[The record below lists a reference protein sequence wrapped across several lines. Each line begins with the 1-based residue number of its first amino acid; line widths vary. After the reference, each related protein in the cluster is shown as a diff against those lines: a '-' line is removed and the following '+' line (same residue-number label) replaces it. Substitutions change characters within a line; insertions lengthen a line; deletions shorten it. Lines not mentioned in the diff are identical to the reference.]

1 MNKDKI
7 LDEMFEYF
15 EGTRDNFD
23 IDMVEELFESYE
35 PQETLIQDIH
45 ERLTRIENKKEILLS
60 ALKSNNENRNELA
73 YMLVDICTLDFFSV
87 DEINRLLNS
96 NELKNSP
103 LEEVRVPLIG
113 ASGNIEKY
121 LAPEYVKAVGLD
133 EYSVSHLIEKSGN
146 IEKYLAPEYVKSVG
160 LNEYSVSHLIEKS
173 GNIEKYLAPEYIKA
187 VGLNKDHVQKLIEK
201 SGNIEKYLTPEY
213 IKAVGLDEEFVRES
227 IEKSGNIEE
236 YLAPE
241 YIKAVGL
248 GKYSVNYLIEKSG
261 NIEKYLAPEYIKA
274 VGLGKYSVS
283 YLIEKSGNI
292 EKYLAPEYIKAVG
305 LNEYSVSRLI
315 EKSGNIEKYLA
326 PEYINAVGFGKKFV
340 QELIRASGN
349 IEKYLAP
356 EYVNAVGLDEEFVR
370 ESIKKSGNI
379 EKYLAPEYINAVGFG
394 EKFVYELIRASGN
407 IEKYL
412 APEYIKAVGLSSF
425 YVDDLIRA
433 SGNIEKYL
441 APENVKVYR
450 LSGANILYI
459 LGVNITDISLELA
472 TKLDNMIYYNDQ
484 YTSETASHLIK
495 IYKLISQSN
504 SGRLNRIAPNVI
516 GNILT
521 KPVDEQLDA
530 VNEIIKIYETTNI
543 PGFAKDFMVFAKLNS
558 AFLEGT
564 ASKGDVPSL
573 NRATPTQRKNI
584 IFSDLLRISIES
596 NNRELRE
603 YLNNIEQGDK
613 LFEMFKAGNLQIDNT
628 LPEESRVILK
638 KYCNMLNALYNQTS
652 RGRHLDKARKN
663 SGNLAQDLTELNDL
677 FTNEENIHIPLRDR
691 IVRTFGYWAGIRS
704 FEQAKKMMEENTK
717 EADRRNRETA
727 KKGDFSIR
735 KGDFAKGIVRSEYFP
750 SMLQNGIVAKDYLG
764 QSADHDAT
772 PLDTDVESV
781 ETDEKM
787 SIAPGFTN
795 EDEDGRKLGKI
806 ILIIKKDE
814 RYVETRTKDKVDE
827 EAINTVINNKQNIEY
842 FDNSNACGYPNA
854 YGIRTGLAST
864 NINFI
869 VADKYVDKLGLEI
882 AMNGFYIPVVDSYK
896 NLLYTPEMYDNIRSK
911 MQGLS
916 HYGLTEFQLDPSAW
930 NIGISQIAH
939 VIEQSKE
946 DANNKRKLILQT
958 LKSAVETYGLNMSEK
973 MTEDILQGTV
983 EIIDTGSTGRGTN
996 LPGDGDFDFMVRL
1009 DKNILTKPEGFK
1021 QLITDAVCSLDKPNE
1036 SVTTGKGDFRFKGVS
1051 IAGIKEKVDL
1061 DLSFTPRTDEI
1072 EYTTEECINDRLE
1085 TIKRSN
1091 PEEYKCVVANIIL
1104 AKTVLKSAGAY
1115 KRKNAPAPINGEKDT
1130 RGGLGAVG
1138 IENWVLQNGGS
1149 FEKAARGFL
1158 EVSKQCEGLS
1168 EFRQR
1173 YAIWDF
1179 GENYMAGDNYPH
1191 DNFVYNMDDNGYSAM
1206 VNALEDYIKTI
1217 ESERKI
1223 ETQKKGIGDLVQ
1235 EDMSAL
1241 NDTPYMMAV
1250 AKILESAIR
1259 MAREELVSK

>member
-1 MNKDKI
+1 MNKD
-7 LDEMFEYF
+7 D
-15 EGTRDNFD
+15 
-23 IDMVEELFESYE
+23 VVS
-35 PQETLIQDIH
+35 LI
-45 ERLTRIENKKEILLS
+45 K
-60 ALKSNNENRNELA
+60 
-73 YMLVDICTLDFFSV
+73 
-87 DEINRLLNS
+87 
-96 NELKNSP
+96 
-103 LEEVRVPLIG
+103 
-113 ASGNIEKY
+113 
-121 LAPEYVKAVGLD
+121 
-133 EYSVSHLIEKSGN
+133 
-146 IEKYLAPEYVKSVG
+146 
-160 LNEYSVSHLIEKS
+160 KS

-187 VGLNKDHVQKLIEK
+187 
-201 SGNIEKYLTPEY
+201 Y
-213 IKAVGLDEEFVRES
+213 
-227 IEKSGNIEE
+227 
-236 YLAPE
+236 
-241 YIKAVGL
+241 
-248 GKYSVNYLIEKSG
+248 
-261 NIEKYLAPEYIKA
+261 
-274 VGLGKYSVS
+274 
-283 YLIEKSGNI
+283 
-292 EKYLAPEYIKAVG
+292 
-305 LNEYSVSRLI
+305 
-315 EKSGNIEKYLA
+315 
-326 PEYINAVGFGKKFV
+326 
-340 QELIRASGN
+340 
-349 IEKYLAP
+349 
-356 EYVNAVGLDEEFVR
+356 
-370 ESIKKSGNI
+370 
-379 EKYLAPEYINAVGFG
+379 
-394 EKFVYELIRASGN
+394 
-407 IEKYL
+407 
-412 APEYIKAVGLSSF
+412 GLSGKDILF
-425 YVDDLIRA
+425 ILTNTVTD
-433 SGNIEKYL
+433 NV
-441 APENVKVYR
+441 PE
-450 LSGANILYI
+450 
-459 LGVNITDISLELA
+459 
-472 TKLDNMIYYNDQ
+472 LDN
-484 YTSETASHLIK
+484 SIK
-495 IYKLISQSN
+495 IYNLIGQSN
-504 SGRLNRIAPNVI
+504 SGRLRRIANNVI
-516 GNILT
+516 MNILT
-521 KPVDEQLDA
+521 KPMDEQLDMA
-530 VNEIIKIYETTNI
+530 KEIIKTYETTDI
-543 PGFAKDFMVFAKLNS
+543 PGFAKDFMVFANLNS

-564 ASKGDVPSL
+564 ASKGYVPSL

-584 IFSDLLRISIES
+584 IFSDLLRISMES
-596 NNRELRE
+596 NNRNLRE
-603 YLNNIEQGDK
+603 YLDNIEQGDK
-613 LFEMFKAGNLQIDNT
+613 LFEMFKAGNLKIDST

-638 KYCNMLNALYNQTS
+638 KYCNMLNTLYNQTS
-652 RGRHLDKARKN
+652 RGRRLDKARKN

-691 IVRTFGYWAGIRS
+691 IVRSFGYWAGIRS

-727 KKGDFSIR
+727 KKRDFSIR
-735 KGDFAKGIVRSEYFP
+735 KGDFAKGIERSEYFP

-764 QSADHDAT
+764 QSSGSDQT

-781 ETDEKM
+781 EKDEEIF
-787 SIAPGFTN
+787 SADYYTEN
-795 EDEDGRKLGKI
+795 DEDGRKLGKI
-806 ILIIKKDE
+806 IIIIKKDE
-814 RYVETRTKDKVDE
+814 RYVKTRTNGKVDE
-827 EAINTVINNKQNIEY
+827 EAINTVINDKQSIEY
-842 FDNSNACGYPNA
+842 FENNITD
-854 YGIRTGLAST
+854 YGIRTGIAST
-864 NINFI
+864 NISFI

-882 AMNGFYIPVVDSYK
+882 AMNGFYIPVVDSDK

-1009 DKNILTKPEGFK
+1009 DKNILTKSEGFK

-1036 SVTTGKGDFRFKGVS
+1036 SVTTGKGDFKFKGVS

-1072 EYTTEECINDRLE
+1072 EYTTEECIKDRLE

-1191 DNFVYNMDDNGYSAM
+1191 DNFVDNMDDNGYSVM

-1217 ESERKI
+1217 ENERKI

-1250 AKILESAIR
+1250 AKILESARR
-1259 MAREELVSK
+1259 MEREELVSK

>member
-23 IDMVEELFESYE
+23 IDMVEEFLESYE

-45 ERLTRIENKKEILLS
+45 ERLTRIENRKEILLS
-60 ALKSNNENRNELA
+60 ALKSNNEDREELA
-73 YMLVDICTLDFFSV
+73 CFFVDTNALDFFSV

-103 LEEVRVPLIG
+103 LEKVRGSLIG

-121 LAPEYVKAVGLD
+121 LAPEYIKAVGLSD
-133 EYSVSHLIEKSGN
+133 YSVVNLIEKSGN
-146 IEKYLAPEYVKSVG
+146 IEKYLAPEYVKAVDMP
-160 LNEYSVSHLIEKS
+160 KWA
-173 GNIEKYLAPEYIKA
+173 LA
-187 VGLNKDHVQKLIEK
+187 D
-201 SGNIEKYLTPEY
+201 
-213 IKAVGLDEEFVRES
+213 
-227 IEKSGNIEE
+227 
-236 YLAPE
+236 
-241 YIKAVGL
+241 
-248 GKYSVNYLIEKSG
+248 
-261 NIEKYLAPEYIKA
+261 
-274 VGLGKYSVS
+274 
-283 YLIEKSGNI
+283 
-292 EKYLAPEYIKAVG
+292 
-305 LNEYSVSRLI
+305 LI

-326 PEYINAVGFGKKFV
+326 PEYINAVGLSDYSV
-340 QELIRASGN
+340 
-349 IEKYLAP
+349 
-356 EYVNAVGLDEEFVR
+356 VNLME
-370 ESIKKSGNI
+370 KSGNI
-379 EKYLAPEYINAVGFG
+379 EKFLAPE
-394 EKFVYELIRASGN
+394 S
-407 IEKYL
+407 
-412 APEYIKAVGLSSF
+412 
-425 YVDDLIRA
+425 
-433 SGNIEKYL
+433 
-441 APENVKVYR
+441 VKTHK
-450 LSGANILYI
+450 LTGKSILFI
-459 LGVNITDISLELA
+459 LGVKVLDNNVPE
-472 TKLDNMIYYNDQ
+472 LDNMIDNDQ
-484 YTSETASHLIK
+484 YTSETAFNLIK
-495 IYKLISQSN
+495 ICNLIRQSN
-504 SGRLNRIAPNVI
+504 SGKLNRIASNVLM
-516 GNILT
+516 NILT
-521 KPVDEQLDA
+521 KPVDEQLDMA
-530 VNEIIKIYETTNI
+530 RKILKIYETNDI
-543 PGFAKDFMVFAKLNS
+543 PEFAKDFMVFATLNS

-564 ASKGDVPSL
+564 ESKGNIPSL

-596 NNRELRE
+596 NNRNLRE

-613 LFEMFKAGNLQIDNT
+613 LFEMFKAGNLQIDST

-638 KYCNMLNALYNQTS
+638 KYCNMLNTMYNQTS
-652 RGRHLDKARKN
+652 RGRRLDNARIN

-727 KKGDFSIR
+727 KKRDFSIR
-735 KGDFAKGIVRSEYFP
+735 KGDFAKGILRSEYFP
-750 SMLQNGIVAKDYLG
+750 TMLQNGIVAKDYLG
-764 QSADHDAT
+764 QSADSDAT

-781 ETDEKM
+781 EIDEEM
-787 SIAPGFTN
+787 FTASSFTN
-795 EDEDGRKLGKI
+795 QDEDGRKLGKI

-814 RYVETRTKDKVDE
+814 RYVKTRTNNKVDE

-842 FDNSNACGYPNA
+842 FDNLNESNFPNA
-854 YGIRTGLAST
+854 YGIRTGIAST

-882 AMNGFYIPVVDSYK
+882 AMNGFYIPVVDSDK

-1009 DKNILTKPEGFK
+1009 DNNILTEPERFK

-1191 DNFVYNMDDNGYSAM
+1191 DNFVDNMDDNGYSVM

-1217 ESERKI
+1217 ENERKI

-1241 NDTPYMMAV
+1241 NDTPYMIAV
-1250 AKILESAIR
+1250 AKILESARR
-1259 MAREELVSK
+1259 MEREELVSK

>member
-23 IDMVEELFESYE
+23 IDMVEEFLESYE

-45 ERLTRIENKKEILLS
+45 ERLTRIENRKEILLS
-60 ALKSNNENRNELA
+60 ALKSNNEDREKLA
-73 YMLVDICTLDFFSV
+73 CFFVDTNALDFFSV

-103 LEEVRVPLIG
+103 LEKVRGSLIG
-113 ASGNIEKY
+113 ASGNIEKYLAPEYIKAVGLSDYSVVNLIEKSGNIEKYLAPEYINAVDMPKWNLADLIEKSGNIEKYLAPEYINAVGMNKWDKCIAHLIEASGNIEKY
-121 LAPEYVKAVGLD
+121 LAPEYVKAVDLD
-133 EYSVSHLIEKSGN
+133 GYFVGYLIEKSGN
-146 IEKYLAPEYVKSVG
+146 IEKYLAPEYINAVGMDEGHLVQLIEKSGNIERYLAPEYINAVG
-160 LNEYSVSHLIEKS
+160 MDEGHLVQLIEKSGNIEKYLAPEYINAVGMKGYLANLIEKSGNIEKYLALEYIKAVGMKEGYVADLIEKSGNIEKYLAPEYINAVGITQGFLNHLIKASGNIEKYLAPEYINAVGMDEGHLVQLIEKS

-187 VGLNKDHVQKLIEK
+187 VGLSD
-201 SGNIEKYLTPEY
+201 
-213 IKAVGLDEEFVRES
+213 
-227 IEKSGNIEE
+227 
-236 YLAPE
+236 
-241 YIKAVGL
+241 
-248 GKYSVNYLIEKSG
+248 YSVVNLMEKSG
-261 NIEKYLAPEYIKA
+261 NIEKYLAPESVKTHK
-274 VGLGKYSVS
+274 LTGK
-283 YLIEKSGNI
+283 
-292 EKYLAPEYIKAVG
+292 
-305 LNEYSVSRLI
+305 
-315 EKSGNIEKYLA
+315 
-326 PEYINAVGFGKKFV
+326 
-340 QELIRASGN
+340 
-349 IEKYLAP
+349 
-356 EYVNAVGLDEEFVR
+356 
-370 ESIKKSGNI
+370 SI
-379 EKYLAPEYINAVGFG
+379 LF
-394 EKFVYELIRASGN
+394 
-407 IEKYL
+407 
-412 APEYIKAVGLSSF
+412 
-425 YVDDLIRA
+425 
-433 SGNIEKYL
+433 
-441 APENVKVYR
+441 
-450 LSGANILYI
+450 I
-459 LGVNITDISLELA
+459 LGVKVLDNNVPE
-472 TKLDNMIYYNDQ
+472 LDNMIDNDQ
-484 YTSETASHLIK
+484 YTSETAFNLIK
-495 IYKLISQSN
+495 ICNLIRQSN
-504 SGRLNRIAPNVI
+504 SGKLDRIASNVLM
-516 GNILT
+516 NILT
-521 KPVDEQLDA
+521 KPVDEQLDMA
-530 VNEIIKIYETTNI
+530 KKILKIYETNDI
-543 PGFAKDFMVFAKLNS
+543 PEFAKDFMVFATLNS

-564 ASKGDVPSL
+564 ESKGNIPSL

-596 NNRELRE
+596 NNRNLRE

-613 LFEMFKAGNLQIDNT
+613 LFEMFKAGNLQIDST

-638 KYCNMLNALYNQTS
+638 KYCNMLNTMYNQTS
-652 RGRHLDKARKN
+652 RGRRLDNARIN

-727 KKGDFSIR
+727 KKRDFSIR
-735 KGDFAKGIVRSEYFP
+735 KGDFAKGILRSEYFP
-750 SMLQNGIVAKDYLG
+750 TMLQNGIVAKDYLG
-764 QSADHDAT
+764 QSADSDAT

-781 ETDEKM
+781 EIDEEM
-787 SIAPGFTN
+787 FTASSFTN
-795 EDEDGRKLGKI
+795 QDEDGRKLGKI

-814 RYVETRTKDKVDE
+814 RYVKTRTNNKVDE

-842 FDNSNACGYPNA
+842 FDNLNESNFPNA
-854 YGIRTGLAST
+854 YGIRTGIAST

-882 AMNGFYIPVVDSYK
+882 AMNGFYIPVVDSDK

-1009 DKNILTKPEGFK
+1009 DKNILTKPEEFK

-1191 DNFVYNMDDNGYSAM
+1191 DNFVDNMDDNGYSVM

-1217 ESERKI
+1217 ENERKI
-1223 ETQKKGIGDLVQ
+1223 ETQKK
-1235 EDMSAL
+1235 E
-1241 NDTPYMMAV
+1241 
-1250 AKILESAIR
+1250 
-1259 MAREELVSK
+1259 

>member
-146 IEKYLAPEYVKSVG
+146 IEKYLAPVYV
-160 LNEYSVSHLIEKS
+160 
-173 GNIEKYLAPEYIKA
+173 
-187 VGLNKDHVQKLIEK
+187 
-201 SGNIEKYLTPEY
+201 
-213 IKAVGLDEEFVRES
+213 
-227 IEKSGNIEE
+227 
-236 YLAPE
+236 
-241 YIKAVGL
+241 
-248 GKYSVNYLIEKSG
+248 
-261 NIEKYLAPEYIKA
+261 
-274 VGLGKYSVS
+274 
-283 YLIEKSGNI
+283 
-292 EKYLAPEYIKAVG
+292 KAVG

-315 EKSGNIEKYLA
+315 KKSGNIEKYLA

-349 IEKYLAP
+349 IEKHLAP

-459 LGVNITDISLELA
+459 LGVNITDISPELA
-472 TKLDNMIYYNDQ
+472 TKLDNMIYNDQ

>member
-1 MNKDKI
+1 MSKKKI
-7 LDEMFEYF
+7 LDKIRIF
-15 EGTRDNFD
+15 
-23 IDMVEELFESYE
+23 
-35 PQETLIQDIH
+35 LI
-45 ERLTRIENKKEILLS
+45 K
-60 ALKSNNENRNELA
+60 
-73 YMLVDICTLDFFSV
+73 
-87 DEINRLLNS
+87 
-96 NELKNSP
+96 
-103 LEEVRVPLIG
+103 
-113 ASGNIEKY
+113 ASGNIERY
-121 LAPEYVKAVGLD
+121 LTPEYIKAVGWD
-133 EYSVSHLIEKSGN
+133 EFTVRELIEKSGN
-146 IEKYLAPEYVKSVG
+146 IEKYLAPEYINAVG
-160 LNEYSVSHLIEKS
+160 FSRRFVQELIEKS

-187 VGLNKDHVQKLIEK
+187 VGLDKGFVQELIKKSDNIEKYLAPEYIKAVGLDKEFVKELIEK

-213 IKAVGLDEEFVRES
+213 IKGVGFDGNNVAEL
-227 IEKSGNIEE
+227 IIASGNIEK
-236 YLAPE
+236 YLTPE
-241 YIKAVGL
+241 YIRAVSLDKGP
-248 GKYSVNYLIEKSG
+248 VRRLIKKSG

-274 VGLGKYSVS
+274 VGLDGDNVAE
-283 YLIEKSGNI
+283 LIIASGNI

-305 LNEYSVSRLI
+305 LNKDAVVSL
-315 EKSGNIEKYLA
+315 
-326 PEYINAVGFGKKFV
+326 
-340 QELIRASGN
+340 
-349 IEKYLAP
+349 
-356 EYVNAVGLDEEFVR
+356 
-370 ESIKKSGNI
+370 IKKSGNI
-379 EKYLAPEYINAVGFG
+379 EKYLAPEYI
-394 EKFVYELIRASGN
+394 
-407 IEKYL
+407 
-412 APEYIKAVGLSSF
+412 KAYGLSDKDILF
-425 YVDDLIRA
+425 ILTNTVTD
-433 SGNIEKYL
+433 
-441 APENVKVYR
+441 NVP
-450 LSGANILYI
+450 
-459 LGVNITDISLELA
+459 
-472 TKLDNMIYYNDQ
+472 KLDN
-484 YTSETASHLIK
+484 SIK
-495 IYKLISQSN
+495 IYNLIGQSN
-504 SGRLNRIAPNVI
+504 SGRLRRIANNVI
-516 GNILT
+516 MNILT
-521 KPVDEQLDA
+521 KPMDEQLDMA
-530 VNEIIKIYETTNI
+530 KKIIKTYETTDI
-543 PGFAKDFMVFAKLNS
+543 PGFAKDFMVFANLNS

-564 ASKGDVPSL
+564 ASKGYVPSL

-596 NNRELRE
+596 NNRNLRE

-613 LFEMFKAGNLQIDNT
+613 LFEMFKAGNLKIDST

-638 KYCNMLNALYNQTS
+638 KYCNMLNTLYNQTS
-652 RGRHLDKARKN
+652 RGRRLDKARKN

-691 IVRTFGYWAGIRS
+691 IVRSFGYWAGIRS

-727 KKGDFSIR
+727 KKRDFSIR
-735 KGDFAKGIVRSEYFP
+735 KGDFAKGIERSEYFP

-764 QSADHDAT
+764 QSSGSDQT

-781 ETDEKM
+781 EKDEKI
-787 SIAPGFTN
+787 SSADYYTEN
-795 EDEDGRKLGKI
+795 DEDGRKLGKI
-806 ILIIKKDE
+806 IIIIKKDE
-814 RYVETRTKDKVDE
+814 RYVKTRTNGKVDE
-827 EAINTVINNKQNIEY
+827 EAINTVINDKQSIEY
-842 FDNSNACGYPNA
+842 FENNITD
-854 YGIRTGLAST
+854 YGIRTGIAST
-864 NINFI
+864 NISFI

-882 AMNGFYIPVVDSYK
+882 AMNGFYIPVVDSDK

-1009 DKNILTKPEGFK
+1009 DKNILTKSEGFK

-1036 SVTTGKGDFRFKGVS
+1036 SVTTGKGDFKFKGVS

-1072 EYTTEECINDRLE
+1072 EYTTEECIKDRLE

-1158 EVSKQCEGLS
+1158 KVSKQCEGLS

-1191 DNFVYNMDDNGYSAM
+1191 DNFVDNMDDNGYSAM

-1217 ESERKI
+1217 ENERKI

-1241 NDTPYMMAV
+1241 NNTPYMMAV
-1250 AKILESAIR
+1250 AKILESAR
-1259 MAREELVSK
+1259 CMEREELVSR

>member
-1 MNKDKI
+1 MSKKKI
-7 LDEMFEYF
+7 LDKIRIF
-15 EGTRDNFD
+15 
-23 IDMVEELFESYE
+23 
-35 PQETLIQDIH
+35 LI
-45 ERLTRIENKKEILLS
+45 K
-60 ALKSNNENRNELA
+60 
-73 YMLVDICTLDFFSV
+73 
-87 DEINRLLNS
+87 
-96 NELKNSP
+96 
-103 LEEVRVPLIG
+103 
-113 ASGNIEKY
+113 ASGNIERY
-121 LAPEYVKAVGLD
+121 LTPEYIKAVGWD
-133 EYSVSHLIEKSGN
+133 EFTVLELIEKSGN
-146 IEKYLAPEYVKSVG
+146 IEKYLAPEYINAVG
-160 LNEYSVSHLIEKS
+160 FSRRFVQELIEKS

-187 VGLNKDHVQKLIEK
+187 VGLDKGFVQELIKKSDNIEKYLAPEYIKAVGLDKGFVQELIKKSDNIEKYLTPEYIKAVGLDKEFVKDLIEKSGNIEKYLTPEYIRAVGLDNNNIQNLIEKSGNIEKYLTPEYIGAVGLNNNNIQNLIEKSGNIEKYLTPEYIKAVGLSSYNIQNLIEKSGNIEKYLTPEYIRAVGLDSYNIQKLIEKSGKIEKYLAPEYIRAVGLNSYNIQKLIEK

-213 IKAVGLDEEFVRES
+213 IKAVGFKNVR
-227 IEKSGNIEE
+227 
-236 YLAPE
+236 A
-241 YIKAVGL
+241 
-248 GKYSVNYLIEKSG
+248 LIIISG

-274 VGLGKYSVS
+274 VGLKNDDVRVI
-283 YLIEKSGNI
+283 IEASGNI

-305 LNEYSVSRLI
+305 LNKDDVVSL
-315 EKSGNIEKYLA
+315 
-326 PEYINAVGFGKKFV
+326 
-340 QELIRASGN
+340 
-349 IEKYLAP
+349 
-356 EYVNAVGLDEEFVR
+356 
-370 ESIKKSGNI
+370 IKKSGNI
-379 EKYLAPEYINAVGFG
+379 EKYLAPEYI
-394 EKFVYELIRASGN
+394 
-407 IEKYL
+407 
-412 APEYIKAVGLSSF
+412 KAYGLSGKDILF
-425 YVDDLIRA
+425 ILTNTVTD
-433 SGNIEKYL
+433 NV
-441 APENVKVYR
+441 PE
-450 LSGANILYI
+450 
-459 LGVNITDISLELA
+459 
-472 TKLDNMIYYNDQ
+472 LDN
-484 YTSETASHLIK
+484 SIK
-495 IYKLISQSN
+495 IYNLIGQSN
-504 SGRLNRIAPNVI
+504 SGRLRRIANNVI
-516 GNILT
+516 MNILT
-521 KPVDEQLDA
+521 KPMDEQLDMA
-530 VNEIIKIYETTNI
+530 KEIIKTYETTDI
-543 PGFAKDFMVFAKLNS
+543 PGFAKDFMVFANLNS

-564 ASKGDVPSL
+564 ASKGYVPSL

-584 IFSDLLRISIES
+584 IFSDLLRISMES
-596 NNRELRE
+596 NNRNLRE
-603 YLNNIEQGDK
+603 YLDNIEQGDK
-613 LFEMFKAGNLQIDNT
+613 LFEMFKAGNLKIDST

-638 KYCNMLNALYNQTS
+638 KYCNMLNTLYNQTS
-652 RGRHLDKARKN
+652 RGRRLDKARKN

-691 IVRTFGYWAGIRS
+691 IVRSFGYWAGIRS

-727 KKGDFSIR
+727 KKRDFSIR
-735 KGDFAKGIVRSEYFP
+735 KGDFAKGIERSEYFP

-764 QSADHDAT
+764 QSSGSDQT

-781 ETDEKM
+781 EKDEEIF
-787 SIAPGFTN
+787 SADYYTEN
-795 EDEDGRKLGKI
+795 DEDGRKLGKI
-806 ILIIKKDE
+806 IIIIKKDE
-814 RYVETRTKDKVDE
+814 RYVKTRTNGKVDE
-827 EAINTVINNKQNIEY
+827 EAINTVINDKQSIEY
-842 FDNSNACGYPNA
+842 FENNITD
-854 YGIRTGLAST
+854 YGIRTGIAST
-864 NINFI
+864 NISFI

-882 AMNGFYIPVVDSYK
+882 AMNGFYIPVVDSDK

-1009 DKNILTKPEGFK
+1009 DKNILTKSEGFK

-1036 SVTTGKGDFRFKGVS
+1036 SVTTGKGDFKFKGVS

-1072 EYTTEECINDRLE
+1072 EYTTEECIKDRLE

-1158 EVSKQCEGLS
+1158 KVSKQCEGLS

-1191 DNFVYNMDDNGYSAM
+1191 DNFVDNMDDNGYSAM

-1217 ESERKI
+1217 ENERKI

-1241 NDTPYMMAV
+1241 NNTPYMMAV
-1250 AKILESAIR
+1250 AKILESAR
-1259 MAREELVSK
+1259 CMEREKLVSR

>member
-23 IDMVEELFESYE
+23 IDMVEEFLVSYE

-45 ERLTRIENKKEILLS
+45 ERLTRIENRKEILLS
-60 ALKSNNENRNELA
+60 ALKSNNEDREELA
-73 YMLVDICTLDFFSV
+73 CFFVDTNALDFFSV

-103 LEEVRVPLIG
+103 LEKVRGSLIG

-121 LAPEYVKAVGLD
+121 LAPEYIKAVGLSD
-133 EYSVSHLIEKSGN
+133 YSVVNLIEKSGN
-146 IEKYLAPEYVKSVG
+146 IEKYLAPEYVKAVDMPKWALADLIEKSGNIEKYLAPEYINAVG
-160 LNEYSVSHLIEKS
+160 MDEGHLVQLIEKSGNIEKYLAPEYINAVGMDEGHLVQLIEKSGNIEKYLAPEYINAVGMDEGHLVQLIEKSGNIEKYLAPEYINAVGMDEGHLVQLIEKSGNIEKYLAPEYVKAVDMPKWALADLIEKSGNIEKYLAPEYINAVGMDEGHLVQLIEKSGNIEKYLAPEYINAVGMDEGHLVQLIEKS

-187 VGLNKDHVQKLIEK
+187 VGLSDYSVVNLMEK
-201 SGNIEKYLTPEY
+201 SGNIEK
-213 IKAVGLDEEFVRES
+213 F
-227 IEKSGNIEE
+227 
-236 YLAPE
+236 LAPE
-241 YIKAVGL
+241 SVKTHKL
-248 GKYSVNYLIEKSG
+248 TGK
-261 NIEKYLAPEYIKA
+261 
-274 VGLGKYSVS
+274 
-283 YLIEKSGNI
+283 
-292 EKYLAPEYIKAVG
+292 
-305 LNEYSVSRLI
+305 
-315 EKSGNIEKYLA
+315 
-326 PEYINAVGFGKKFV
+326 
-340 QELIRASGN
+340 
-349 IEKYLAP
+349 
-356 EYVNAVGLDEEFVR
+356 
-370 ESIKKSGNI
+370 SI
-379 EKYLAPEYINAVGFG
+379 LF
-394 EKFVYELIRASGN
+394 
-407 IEKYL
+407 
-412 APEYIKAVGLSSF
+412 
-425 YVDDLIRA
+425 
-433 SGNIEKYL
+433 
-441 APENVKVYR
+441 
-450 LSGANILYI
+450 I
-459 LGVNITDISLELA
+459 LGVKVLDKNVPE
-472 TKLDNMIYYNDQ
+472 LDNMIDNDQ
-484 YTSETASHLIK
+484 YTSETAFNLIK
-495 IYKLISQSN
+495 ICNLIRQSN
-504 SGRLNRIAPNVI
+504 SGKLNRIASNVLM
-516 GNILT
+516 NILT
-521 KPVDEQLDA
+521 KPVDGQLDMA
-530 VNEIIKIYETTNI
+530 KKILKIYETNDI
-543 PGFAKDFMVFAKLNS
+543 PEFAKDFMVFATLNS

-564 ASKGDVPSL
+564 ESKGNIPSL

-596 NNRELRE
+596 NNRNLRE

-613 LFEMFKAGNLQIDNT
+613 LFEMFKAGNLQIDST

-638 KYCNMLNALYNQTS
+638 KYCNMLNTMYNQTS
-652 RGRHLDKARKN
+652 RGRRLDNARIN

-727 KKGDFSIR
+727 KKRDFSIR
-735 KGDFAKGIVRSEYFP
+735 KGDFAKGILRSEYFP
-750 SMLQNGIVAKDYLG
+750 TMLQNGIVAKDYLG
-764 QSADHDAT
+764 QSADSDAT

-781 ETDEKM
+781 EIDEEM
-787 SIAPGFTN
+787 FTASSFTN
-795 EDEDGRKLGKI
+795 QDEDGRKLGKI

-814 RYVETRTKDKVDE
+814 RYVKTRTNNKVDE

-842 FDNSNACGYPNA
+842 FDNLNESNFPNA
-854 YGIRTGLAST
+854 YGIRTGIAST

-882 AMNGFYIPVVDSYK
+882 AMNGFYIPVVDSDK

-1009 DKNILTKPEGFK
+1009 DNNILTEPERFK

-1036 SVTTGKGDFRFKGVS
+1036 SVNTFKGDFRFKGVS

-1191 DNFVYNMDDNGYSAM
+1191 DNFVDNMDDNGYSVM

-1217 ESERKI
+1217 ENERKI

-1250 AKILESAIR
+1250 AKILESARR
-1259 MAREELVSK
+1259 MEREELVSK

>member
-23 IDMVEELFESYE
+23 IDMVEEFLESYE

-45 ERLTRIENKKEILLS
+45 ERLTRIENRKEILLS
-60 ALKSNNENRNELA
+60 ALKSNNEDREELA
-73 YMLVDICTLDFFSV
+73 CFFVDTNALDFFSV

-103 LEEVRVPLIG
+103 LEKVRGSLIG

-121 LAPEYVKAVGLD
+121 LAPEYVKAVDMPKWALAD
-133 EYSVSHLIEKSGN
+133 LIEKSGN
-146 IEKYLAPEYVKSVG
+146 IEKYLAPEYINAVG
-160 LNEYSVSHLIEKS
+160 MDEGHLVQLIEKS

-187 VGLNKDHVQKLIEK
+187 VGLSDYSVVNLMEK
-201 SGNIEKYLTPEY
+201 SGNIEK
-213 IKAVGLDEEFVRES
+213 F
-227 IEKSGNIEE
+227 
-236 YLAPE
+236 LAPE
-241 YIKAVGL
+241 SVKTHKL
-248 GKYSVNYLIEKSG
+248 TGK
-261 NIEKYLAPEYIKA
+261 
-274 VGLGKYSVS
+274 
-283 YLIEKSGNI
+283 
-292 EKYLAPEYIKAVG
+292 
-305 LNEYSVSRLI
+305 
-315 EKSGNIEKYLA
+315 
-326 PEYINAVGFGKKFV
+326 
-340 QELIRASGN
+340 
-349 IEKYLAP
+349 
-356 EYVNAVGLDEEFVR
+356 
-370 ESIKKSGNI
+370 SI
-379 EKYLAPEYINAVGFG
+379 LF
-394 EKFVYELIRASGN
+394 
-407 IEKYL
+407 
-412 APEYIKAVGLSSF
+412 
-425 YVDDLIRA
+425 
-433 SGNIEKYL
+433 
-441 APENVKVYR
+441 
-450 LSGANILYI
+450 I
-459 LGVNITDISLELA
+459 LGVKVLDNNVPE
-472 TKLDNMIYYNDQ
+472 LDNMIDNDQ
-484 YTSETASHLIK
+484 YTSETAFNLIK
-495 IYKLISQSN
+495 ICNLIRQSN
-504 SGRLNRIAPNVI
+504 SGKLNRIASNVLM
-516 GNILT
+516 NILT
-521 KPVDEQLDA
+521 KPVDEQLDMA
-530 VNEIIKIYETTNI
+530 RKILKIYETNDI
-543 PGFAKDFMVFAKLNS
+543 PEFAKDFMVFATLNS

-564 ASKGDVPSL
+564 ESKGNIPSL

-596 NNRELRE
+596 NNRNLRE

-613 LFEMFKAGNLQIDNT
+613 LFEMFKAGNLQIDST

-638 KYCNMLNALYNQTS
+638 KYCNMLNTMYNQTS
-652 RGRHLDKARKN
+652 RGRRLDNARIN

-727 KKGDFSIR
+727 KKRDFSIR
-735 KGDFAKGIVRSEYFP
+735 KGDFAKGILRSEYFP
-750 SMLQNGIVAKDYLG
+750 TMLQNGIVAKDYLG
-764 QSADHDAT
+764 QSADSDAT

-781 ETDEKM
+781 EIDEEM
-787 SIAPGFTN
+787 FTASSFTN
-795 EDEDGRKLGKI
+795 QDEDGRKLGKI

-814 RYVETRTKDKVDE
+814 RYVKTRTNNKVDE

-842 FDNSNACGYPNA
+842 FDNLNESNFPNA
-854 YGIRTGLAST
+854 YGIRTGIAST

-882 AMNGFYIPVVDSYK
+882 AMNGFYIPVVDSDK

-1009 DKNILTKPEGFK
+1009 DNNILTEPERFK

-1036 SVTTGKGDFRFKGVS
+1036 SVNTFKGDFRFKGVS

-1191 DNFVYNMDDNGYSAM
+1191 DNFVDNMDDNGYSVM

-1217 ESERKI
+1217 ENERKI
-1223 ETQKKGIGDLVQ
+1223 ETQKKR
-1235 EDMSAL
+1235 
-1241 NDTPYMMAV
+1241 N
-1250 AKILESAIR
+1250 R
-1259 MAREELVSK
+1259 

>member
-23 IDMVEELFESYE
+23 IDMVEEFLESYE

-45 ERLTRIENKKEILLS
+45 ERLTRIENRKEILLS
-60 ALKSNNENRNELA
+60 ALKSNNEDREELA
-73 YMLVDICTLDFFSV
+73 CFFVDTNALDFFSV

-103 LEEVRVPLIG
+103 LEKVRGSLIG

-121 LAPEYVKAVGLD
+121 LAPEYINAVGMGEGYL
-133 EYSVSHLIEKSGN
+133 VQLIEKSGN
-146 IEKYLAPEYVKSVG
+146 IEKYLAPEYVKAVDMPKWALADLIEKSGNIEKYLAPEYINAVG
-160 LNEYSVSHLIEKS
+160 MDEGHLVQLIEKS

-187 VGLNKDHVQKLIEK
+187 VGLSDYSVVNLMEK
-201 SGNIEKYLTPEY
+201 SGNIEK
-213 IKAVGLDEEFVRES
+213 F
-227 IEKSGNIEE
+227 
-236 YLAPE
+236 LAPE
-241 YIKAVGL
+241 SVKTHKL
-248 GKYSVNYLIEKSG
+248 TGK
-261 NIEKYLAPEYIKA
+261 
-274 VGLGKYSVS
+274 
-283 YLIEKSGNI
+283 
-292 EKYLAPEYIKAVG
+292 
-305 LNEYSVSRLI
+305 
-315 EKSGNIEKYLA
+315 
-326 PEYINAVGFGKKFV
+326 
-340 QELIRASGN
+340 
-349 IEKYLAP
+349 
-356 EYVNAVGLDEEFVR
+356 
-370 ESIKKSGNI
+370 SI
-379 EKYLAPEYINAVGFG
+379 LF
-394 EKFVYELIRASGN
+394 
-407 IEKYL
+407 
-412 APEYIKAVGLSSF
+412 
-425 YVDDLIRA
+425 
-433 SGNIEKYL
+433 
-441 APENVKVYR
+441 
-450 LSGANILYI
+450 I
-459 LGVNITDISLELA
+459 LGVKVLDNNVPE
-472 TKLDNMIYYNDQ
+472 LDNMIDNDQ
-484 YTSETASHLIK
+484 YTSETAFNLIK
-495 IYKLISQSN
+495 ICNLIRQSN
-504 SGRLNRIAPNVI
+504 SGKLNRIASNVLM
-516 GNILT
+516 NILT
-521 KPVDEQLDA
+521 KPVDEQLDMA
-530 VNEIIKIYETTNI
+530 RKILKIYETNDI
-543 PGFAKDFMVFAKLNS
+543 PEFAKDFMVFATLNS

-564 ASKGDVPSL
+564 ESKGNIPSL

-596 NNRELRE
+596 NNRNLRE

-613 LFEMFKAGNLQIDNT
+613 LFEMFKAGNLQIDST

-638 KYCNMLNALYNQTS
+638 KYCNMLNTMYNQTS
-652 RGRHLDKARKN
+652 RGRRLDNARIN

-727 KKGDFSIR
+727 KKRDFSIR
-735 KGDFAKGIVRSEYFP
+735 KGDFAKGILRSEYFP
-750 SMLQNGIVAKDYLG
+750 TMLQNGIVAKDYLG
-764 QSADHDAT
+764 QSADSDAT

-781 ETDEKM
+781 EIDEEM
-787 SIAPGFTN
+787 FTASSFTN
-795 EDEDGRKLGKI
+795 QDEDGRKLGKI

-814 RYVETRTKDKVDE
+814 RYVKTRTNNKVDE

-842 FDNSNACGYPNA
+842 FDNLNESNFPNA
-854 YGIRTGLAST
+854 YGIRTGIAST

-882 AMNGFYIPVVDSYK
+882 AMNGFYIPVVDSDK

-1009 DKNILTKPEGFK
+1009 DNNILTEPERFK

-1036 SVTTGKGDFRFKGVS
+1036 SVNTFKGDFRFKGVS

-1191 DNFVYNMDDNGYSAM
+1191 DNFVDNMDDNGYSVM

-1217 ESERKI
+1217 ENERKI
-1223 ETQKKGIGDLVQ
+1223 ETQKK
-1235 EDMSAL
+1235 E
-1241 NDTPYMMAV
+1241 
-1250 AKILESAIR
+1250 
-1259 MAREELVSK
+1259 

>member
-23 IDMVEELFESYE
+23 IDMVEEFLESYE

-45 ERLTRIENKKEILLS
+45 ERLTRIENRKEILLS
-60 ALKSNNENRNELA
+60 ALKSNNEDREELA
-73 YMLVDICTLDFFSV
+73 CFFVDTNALDFFSV

-103 LEEVRVPLIG
+103 LEKVRGSLIG

-146 IEKYLAPEYVKSVG
+146 IEKYLAPEYVKVVG
-160 LNEYSVSHLIEKS
+160 LGDYSVANLIEKS

-187 VGLNKDHVQKLIEK
+187 VGLNNYNVKVLIEK

-213 IKAVGLDEEFVRES
+213 IRAVGLDE
-227 IEKSGNIEE
+227 
-236 YLAPE
+236 
-241 YIKAVGL
+241 
-248 GKYSVNYLIEKSG
+248 YSVSHLIEKSG
-261 NIEKYLAPEYIKA
+261 NIEKYLAPEYVKA
-274 VGLGKYSVS
+274 VGFDKG
-283 YLIEKSGNI
+283 
-292 EKYLAPEYIKAVG
+292 
-305 LNEYSVSRLI
+305 
-315 EKSGNIEKYLA
+315 
-326 PEYINAVGFGKKFV
+326 FV
-340 QELIRASGN
+340 QELIKASGN

-356 EYVNAVGLDEEFVR
+356 EYV
-370 ESIKKSGNI
+370 
-379 EKYLAPEYINAVGFG
+379 
-394 EKFVYELIRASGN
+394 
-407 IEKYL
+407 
-412 APEYIKAVGLSSF
+412 
-425 YVDDLIRA
+425 
-433 SGNIEKYL
+433 
-441 APENVKVYR
+441 KVYGLR
-450 LSGANILYI
+450 GINILYI
-459 LGVNITDISLELA
+459 LGVNVTDMGL
-472 TKLDNMIYYNDQ
+472 KLDNMIDNDQ
-484 YTSETASHLIK
+484 YTSETHFHLIK
-495 IYKLISQSN
+495 ICNLIRQSN
-504 SGRLNRIAPNVI
+504 SGRLNRIASNVI
-516 GNILT
+516 ENILT

-530 VNEIIKIYETTNI
+530 ANEIIKIYETTNI

-558 AFLEGT
+558 AFLKGT
-564 ASKGDVPSL
+564 ELMGNVPSL

-596 NNRELRE
+596 NNRNLRE

-613 LFEMFKAGNLQIDNT
+613 LFEMFKAGNLQIDST

-638 KYCNMLNALYNQTS
+638 KYCNMLNTLYNQTS
-652 RGRHLDKARKN
+652 RGRRLDNARIN

-735 KGDFAKGIVRSEYFP
+735 KGDFTKGIRRSEYFP

-764 QSADHDAT
+764 QSSDSDYT

-781 ETDEKM
+781 EADEEMFTAPKYTD
-787 SIAPGFTN
+787 N
-795 EDEDGRKLGKI
+795 DEDGRKLGKI

-814 RYVETRTKDKVDE
+814 RYVETRTNDKVDE
-827 EAINTVINNKQNIEY
+827 EAINTVINNKQKIEY
-842 FDNSNACGYPNA
+842 FDNSNVVDFLRNS
-854 YGIRTGLAST
+854 YGIRTGIAST
-864 NINFI
+864 NISFI

-882 AMNGFYIPVVDSYK
+882 AMNGFYIPVVDSDK

-930 NIGISQIAH
+930 NIGISQITH

-946 DANNKRKLILQT
+946 DANDKRKLILQT

-1009 DKNILTKPEGFK
+1009 DKNILTKPEEFK

-1191 DNFVYNMDDNGYSAM
+1191 DNFVDNMDDNGYSAM

-1217 ESERKI
+1217 ENERKI

-1250 AKILESAIR
+1250 ARILESARR
-1259 MAREELVSK
+1259 MERKELVSK

>member
-23 IDMVEELFESYE
+23 IDMVEEFLESYE

-45 ERLTRIENKKEILLS
+45 ERLTRIENRKEILLS
-60 ALKSNNENRNELA
+60 ALKSNNEDREELA
-73 YMLVDICTLDFFSV
+73 CFFVDTNALDFFSV

-103 LEEVRVPLIG
+103 LEKVRGSLIG

-121 LAPEYVKAVGLD
+121 LAPEYINAVGMG
-133 EYSVSHLIEKSGN
+133 EG
-146 IEKYLAPEYVKSVG
+146 YLVQ
-160 LNEYSVSHLIEKS
+160 LIEKS

-187 VGLNKDHVQKLIEK
+187 VGLSDYSVVNLMEK
-201 SGNIEKYLTPEY
+201 SGNIEK
-213 IKAVGLDEEFVRES
+213 F
-227 IEKSGNIEE
+227 
-236 YLAPE
+236 LAPE
-241 YIKAVGL
+241 SVKTHKL
-248 GKYSVNYLIEKSG
+248 TGK
-261 NIEKYLAPEYIKA
+261 
-274 VGLGKYSVS
+274 
-283 YLIEKSGNI
+283 
-292 EKYLAPEYIKAVG
+292 
-305 LNEYSVSRLI
+305 
-315 EKSGNIEKYLA
+315 
-326 PEYINAVGFGKKFV
+326 
-340 QELIRASGN
+340 
-349 IEKYLAP
+349 
-356 EYVNAVGLDEEFVR
+356 
-370 ESIKKSGNI
+370 SI
-379 EKYLAPEYINAVGFG
+379 LF
-394 EKFVYELIRASGN
+394 
-407 IEKYL
+407 
-412 APEYIKAVGLSSF
+412 
-425 YVDDLIRA
+425 
-433 SGNIEKYL
+433 
-441 APENVKVYR
+441 
-450 LSGANILYI
+450 I
-459 LGVNITDISLELA
+459 LGVKVLDNNVPE
-472 TKLDNMIYYNDQ
+472 LDNMIDNDQ
-484 YTSETASHLIK
+484 YTSETAFNLIK
-495 IYKLISQSN
+495 ICNLIRQSN
-504 SGRLNRIAPNVI
+504 SGKLNRIASNVLM
-516 GNILT
+516 NILT
-521 KPVDEQLDA
+521 KPVDEQLDMA
-530 VNEIIKIYETTNI
+530 RKILKIYETNDI
-543 PGFAKDFMVFAKLNS
+543 PEFAKDFMVFATLNS

-564 ASKGDVPSL
+564 ESKGNIPSL

-596 NNRELRE
+596 NNRNLRE

-613 LFEMFKAGNLQIDNT
+613 LFEMFKAGNLQIDST

-638 KYCNMLNALYNQTS
+638 KYCNMLNTMYNQTS
-652 RGRHLDKARKN
+652 RGRRLDNARIN

-727 KKGDFSIR
+727 KKRDFSIR
-735 KGDFAKGIVRSEYFP
+735 KGDFAKGILRSEYFP
-750 SMLQNGIVAKDYLG
+750 TMLQNGIVAKDYLG
-764 QSADHDAT
+764 QSADSDAT

-781 ETDEKM
+781 EIDEEM
-787 SIAPGFTN
+787 FTASSFTN
-795 EDEDGRKLGKI
+795 QDEDGRKLGKI

-814 RYVETRTKDKVDE
+814 RYVKTRTNNKVDE

-842 FDNSNACGYPNA
+842 FDNLNESNFPNA
-854 YGIRTGLAST
+854 YGIRTGIAST

-882 AMNGFYIPVVDSYK
+882 AMNGFYIPVVDSDK

-1009 DKNILTKPEGFK
+1009 DNNILTEPERFK

-1036 SVTTGKGDFRFKGVS
+1036 SVNTFKGDFRFKGVS

-1191 DNFVYNMDDNGYSAM
+1191 DNFVDNMDDNGYSVM

-1217 ESERKI
+1217 ENERKI
-1223 ETQKKGIGDLVQ
+1223 ETQKK
-1235 EDMSAL
+1235 E
-1241 NDTPYMMAV
+1241 
-1250 AKILESAIR
+1250 
-1259 MAREELVSK
+1259 

>member
-1 MNKDKI
+1 MSKKKI
-7 LDEMFEYF
+7 LDKIRIF
-15 EGTRDNFD
+15 
-23 IDMVEELFESYE
+23 
-35 PQETLIQDIH
+35 LI
-45 ERLTRIENKKEILLS
+45 K
-60 ALKSNNENRNELA
+60 
-73 YMLVDICTLDFFSV
+73 
-87 DEINRLLNS
+87 
-96 NELKNSP
+96 
-103 LEEVRVPLIG
+103 
-113 ASGNIEKY
+113 ASGNIERY
-121 LAPEYVKAVGLD
+121 LTPEYIKAVGWD
-133 EYSVSHLIEKSGN
+133 EFTVLELIEKSGN
-146 IEKYLAPEYVKSVG
+146 IEKYLAPEYINAVG
-160 LNEYSVSHLIEKS
+160 FSRRFVQELIEKS

-187 VGLNKDHVQKLIEK
+187 VGLDKGFVQELIKKSDNIEKYLTPEYIKAVGLDKEFVKDLIEKSGNIEKYLTPEYIRAVGLDNNNIQNLIEKSGNIEKYLTPEYIGAVGLNNNNIQNLIEK

-213 IKAVGLDEEFVRES
+213 IKAVGLS
-227 IEKSGNIEE
+227 SYNIQNLIEKSGNIEKYLTPE
-236 YLAPE
+236 YIRAVGLDSYNIQKLIEKSGKIEKYLAPEYIRAVGLNSYNIQELIEKSGNIEKYLTPE
-241 YIKAVGL
+241 YIKAVGFEN
-248 GKYSVNYLIEKSG
+248 VRALIIISG

-274 VGLGKYSVS
+274 VGLKNDDVRVI
-283 YLIEKSGNI
+283 IEASGNI

-305 LNEYSVSRLI
+305 LNKDDVVSL
-315 EKSGNIEKYLA
+315 
-326 PEYINAVGFGKKFV
+326 
-340 QELIRASGN
+340 
-349 IEKYLAP
+349 
-356 EYVNAVGLDEEFVR
+356 
-370 ESIKKSGNI
+370 IKKSGNI
-379 EKYLAPEYINAVGFG
+379 EKYLAPEYI
-394 EKFVYELIRASGN
+394 
-407 IEKYL
+407 
-412 APEYIKAVGLSSF
+412 KAYGLSGKDILF
-425 YVDDLIRA
+425 ILTNTVTD
-433 SGNIEKYL
+433 NV
-441 APENVKVYR
+441 PE
-450 LSGANILYI
+450 
-459 LGVNITDISLELA
+459 
-472 TKLDNMIYYNDQ
+472 LDN
-484 YTSETASHLIK
+484 SIK
-495 IYKLISQSN
+495 IYNLIGQSN
-504 SGRLNRIAPNVI
+504 SGRLRRIANNVI
-516 GNILT
+516 MNILT
-521 KPVDEQLDA
+521 KPMDEQLDMA
-530 VNEIIKIYETTNI
+530 KEIIKTYETTDI
-543 PGFAKDFMVFAKLNS
+543 PGFAKDFMVFANLNS

-564 ASKGDVPSL
+564 ASKGYVPSL

-584 IFSDLLRISIES
+584 IFSDLLRISMES
-596 NNRELRE
+596 NNRNLRE
-603 YLNNIEQGDK
+603 YLDNIEQGDK
-613 LFEMFKAGNLQIDNT
+613 LFEMFKAGNLKIDST

-638 KYCNMLNALYNQTS
+638 KYCNMLNTLYNQTS
-652 RGRHLDKARKN
+652 RGRRLDKARKN

-691 IVRTFGYWAGIRS
+691 IVRSFGYWAGIRS

-727 KKGDFSIR
+727 KKRDFSIR
-735 KGDFAKGIVRSEYFP
+735 KGDFAKGIERSEYFP

-764 QSADHDAT
+764 QSSGSDQT

-781 ETDEKM
+781 EKDEEIF
-787 SIAPGFTN
+787 SADYYTEN
-795 EDEDGRKLGKI
+795 DEDGRKLGKI
-806 ILIIKKDE
+806 IIIIKKDE
-814 RYVETRTKDKVDE
+814 RYVKTRTNGKVDE
-827 EAINTVINNKQNIEY
+827 EAINTVINDKQSIEY
-842 FDNSNACGYPNA
+842 FENNITD
-854 YGIRTGLAST
+854 YGIRTGIAST
-864 NINFI
+864 NISFI

-882 AMNGFYIPVVDSYK
+882 AMNGFYIPVVDSDK

-1009 DKNILTKPEGFK
+1009 DKNILTKSEGFK

-1036 SVTTGKGDFRFKGVS
+1036 SVTTGKGDFKFKGVS

-1072 EYTTEECINDRLE
+1072 EYTTEECIKDRLE

-1191 DNFVYNMDDNGYSAM
+1191 DNFVDNMDDNGYSVM

-1217 ESERKI
+1217 ENERKI

-1250 AKILESAIR
+1250 AKILESARR
-1259 MAREELVSK
+1259 MEREELVSK

>member
-23 IDMVEELFESYE
+23 IDMVEEFLESYE

-45 ERLTRIENKKEILLS
+45 ERLTRIENRKEILLS
-60 ALKSNNENRNELA
+60 ALKSNNEDREELA
-73 YMLVDICTLDFFSV
+73 CFFVDTNALDFFSV

-103 LEEVRVPLIG
+103 LEKVRGSLIG

-121 LAPEYVKAVGLD
+121 LAPEYIKAVGLSD
-133 EYSVSHLIEKSGN
+133 YSVVNLIEKSGN
-146 IEKYLAPEYVKSVG
+146 IEKYLAPEYVKAVDMPKWALADLIEKSGNIEKYLAPEYINAVG
-160 LNEYSVSHLIEKS
+160 MDEGHLVQLIEKS

-187 VGLNKDHVQKLIEK
+187 VGLSDYSVVNLMEK
-201 SGNIEKYLTPEY
+201 SGNIEK
-213 IKAVGLDEEFVRES
+213 F
-227 IEKSGNIEE
+227 
-236 YLAPE
+236 LAPE
-241 YIKAVGL
+241 SVKTHKL
-248 GKYSVNYLIEKSG
+248 TGK
-261 NIEKYLAPEYIKA
+261 
-274 VGLGKYSVS
+274 
-283 YLIEKSGNI
+283 
-292 EKYLAPEYIKAVG
+292 
-305 LNEYSVSRLI
+305 
-315 EKSGNIEKYLA
+315 
-326 PEYINAVGFGKKFV
+326 
-340 QELIRASGN
+340 
-349 IEKYLAP
+349 
-356 EYVNAVGLDEEFVR
+356 
-370 ESIKKSGNI
+370 SI
-379 EKYLAPEYINAVGFG
+379 LF
-394 EKFVYELIRASGN
+394 
-407 IEKYL
+407 
-412 APEYIKAVGLSSF
+412 
-425 YVDDLIRA
+425 
-433 SGNIEKYL
+433 
-441 APENVKVYR
+441 
-450 LSGANILYI
+450 I
-459 LGVNITDISLELA
+459 LGVKVLDNNVPE
-472 TKLDNMIYYNDQ
+472 LDNMIDNDQ
-484 YTSETASHLIK
+484 YTSETAFNLIK
-495 IYKLISQSN
+495 ICNLIRQSN
-504 SGRLNRIAPNVI
+504 SGKLNRIASNVLM
-516 GNILT
+516 NILT
-521 KPVDEQLDA
+521 KPVDEQLDMA
-530 VNEIIKIYETTNI
+530 RKILKIYETNDI
-543 PGFAKDFMVFAKLNS
+543 PEFAKDFMVFATLNS

-564 ASKGDVPSL
+564 ESKGNIPSL

-596 NNRELRE
+596 NNRNLRE

-613 LFEMFKAGNLQIDNT
+613 LFEMFKAGNLQIDST

-638 KYCNMLNALYNQTS
+638 KYCNMLNTMYNQTS
-652 RGRHLDKARKN
+652 RGRRLDNARIN

-727 KKGDFSIR
+727 KKRDFSIR
-735 KGDFAKGIVRSEYFP
+735 KGDFAKGILRSEYFP
-750 SMLQNGIVAKDYLG
+750 TMLQNGIVAKDYLG
-764 QSADHDAT
+764 QSADSDAT

-781 ETDEKM
+781 EIDEEM
-787 SIAPGFTN
+787 FTASSFTN
-795 EDEDGRKLGKI
+795 QDEDGRKLGKI

-814 RYVETRTKDKVDE
+814 RYVKTRTNNKVDE

-842 FDNSNACGYPNA
+842 FDNLNESNFPNA
-854 YGIRTGLAST
+854 YGIRTGIAST

-882 AMNGFYIPVVDSYK
+882 AMNGFYIPVVDSDK

-1009 DKNILTKPEGFK
+1009 DNNILTEPERFK

-1036 SVTTGKGDFRFKGVS
+1036 SVNTFKGDFRFKGVS

-1191 DNFVYNMDDNGYSAM
+1191 DNFVDNMDDNGYSVM

-1217 ESERKI
+1217 ENERKI

-1250 AKILESAIR
+1250 AKILESARR
-1259 MAREELVSK
+1259 MEREELVSK

>member
-23 IDMVEELFESYE
+23 IDMVEEFLVSYE

-45 ERLTRIENKKEILLS
+45 ERLTRIENRKEILLS
-60 ALKSNNENRNELA
+60 ALKSNNEDREELA
-73 YMLVDICTLDFFSV
+73 CFFVDTNALDFFSV

-103 LEEVRVPLIG
+103 LEKVRGSLIG

-121 LAPEYVKAVGLD
+121 LAPEYIKAVGLSD
-133 EYSVSHLIEKSGN
+133 YSVVNLIEKSGN
-146 IEKYLAPEYVKSVG
+146 IEKYLAPEYVKAVDMPKWALADLIEKSGNIEKYLAPEYINAVG
-160 LNEYSVSHLIEKS
+160 ITQGLLNHLIKASGNIEKYLAPEYINAVGMDEGHLVQLIEKS

-187 VGLNKDHVQKLIEK
+187 VGLSDYSVVNLMEK
-201 SGNIEKYLTPEY
+201 SGNIEK
-213 IKAVGLDEEFVRES
+213 F
-227 IEKSGNIEE
+227 
-236 YLAPE
+236 LAPE
-241 YIKAVGL
+241 SVKTHKL
-248 GKYSVNYLIEKSG
+248 TGK
-261 NIEKYLAPEYIKA
+261 
-274 VGLGKYSVS
+274 
-283 YLIEKSGNI
+283 
-292 EKYLAPEYIKAVG
+292 
-305 LNEYSVSRLI
+305 
-315 EKSGNIEKYLA
+315 
-326 PEYINAVGFGKKFV
+326 
-340 QELIRASGN
+340 
-349 IEKYLAP
+349 
-356 EYVNAVGLDEEFVR
+356 
-370 ESIKKSGNI
+370 SI
-379 EKYLAPEYINAVGFG
+379 LF
-394 EKFVYELIRASGN
+394 
-407 IEKYL
+407 
-412 APEYIKAVGLSSF
+412 
-425 YVDDLIRA
+425 
-433 SGNIEKYL
+433 
-441 APENVKVYR
+441 
-450 LSGANILYI
+450 I
-459 LGVNITDISLELA
+459 LGVKVLDKNVPE
-472 TKLDNMIYYNDQ
+472 LDNMIDNDQ
-484 YTSETASHLIK
+484 YTSETAFNLIK
-495 IYKLISQSN
+495 ICNLIRQSN
-504 SGRLNRIAPNVI
+504 SGKLNRIASNVLM
-516 GNILT
+516 NILT
-521 KPVDEQLDA
+521 KPVDGQLDMA
-530 VNEIIKIYETTNI
+530 KKILKIYETNDI
-543 PGFAKDFMVFAKLNS
+543 PEFAKDFMVFATLNS

-564 ASKGDVPSL
+564 ESKGNIPSL

-596 NNRELRE
+596 NNRNLRE

-613 LFEMFKAGNLQIDNT
+613 LFEMFKAGNLQIDST

-638 KYCNMLNALYNQTS
+638 KYCNMLNTMYNQTS
-652 RGRHLDKARKN
+652 RGRRLDNARIN

-727 KKGDFSIR
+727 KKRDFSIR
-735 KGDFAKGIVRSEYFP
+735 KGDFAKGILRSEYFP
-750 SMLQNGIVAKDYLG
+750 TMLQNGIVAKDYLG
-764 QSADHDAT
+764 QSADSDAT

-781 ETDEKM
+781 EIDEEM
-787 SIAPGFTN
+787 FTASSFTN
-795 EDEDGRKLGKI
+795 QDEDGRKLGKI

-814 RYVETRTKDKVDE
+814 RYVKTRTNNKVDE

-842 FDNSNACGYPNA
+842 FDNLNESNFPNA
-854 YGIRTGLAST
+854 YGIRTGIAST

-882 AMNGFYIPVVDSYK
+882 AMNGFYIPVVDSDK

-1009 DKNILTKPEGFK
+1009 DNNILTEPERFK

-1036 SVTTGKGDFRFKGVS
+1036 SVNTFKGDFRFKGVS

-1191 DNFVYNMDDNGYSAM
+1191 DNFVDNMDDNGYSVM

-1217 ESERKI
+1217 ENERKI

-1250 AKILESAIR
+1250 AKILESARR
-1259 MAREELVSK
+1259 MEREELVSK

>member
-1 MNKDKI
+1 MSKKKI
-7 LDEMFEYF
+7 LDKIRIF
-15 EGTRDNFD
+15 
-23 IDMVEELFESYE
+23 
-35 PQETLIQDIH
+35 LI
-45 ERLTRIENKKEILLS
+45 K
-60 ALKSNNENRNELA
+60 
-73 YMLVDICTLDFFSV
+73 
-87 DEINRLLNS
+87 
-96 NELKNSP
+96 
-103 LEEVRVPLIG
+103 
-113 ASGNIEKY
+113 ASGNIERY
-121 LAPEYVKAVGLD
+121 LTPEYIKAVGWD
-133 EYSVSHLIEKSGN
+133 EFTVLELIEKSGN
-146 IEKYLAPEYVKSVG
+146 IEKYLAPEYINAVG
-160 LNEYSVSHLIEKS
+160 FSRRFVQELIEKS

-187 VGLNKDHVQKLIEK
+187 VGLDKGFVQELIKKSDNIEKYLAPEYIKAVGLDKGFVQELIKKSDNIEKYLTPEYIKAVGLDKEFVKDLIEKSGNIEKYLTPEYIRAVGLDNNNIQNLIEKSGNIEKYLTPEYIGAVGLNNNNIQNLIEK

-213 IKAVGLDEEFVRES
+213 IKAVGLS
-227 IEKSGNIEE
+227 SYNIQNLIEKSGNIEKYLTPE
-236 YLAPE
+236 YIRAVGLDSYNIQKLIEKSGKIEKYLAPEYIRAVGLNSYNIQELIEKSGNIEKYLTPE
-241 YIKAVGL
+241 YIKAVGFEN
-248 GKYSVNYLIEKSG
+248 VRALIIISG

-274 VGLGKYSVS
+274 VGLKNDDVRVI
-283 YLIEKSGNI
+283 IEASGNI

-305 LNEYSVSRLI
+305 LNKDDVVSL
-315 EKSGNIEKYLA
+315 
-326 PEYINAVGFGKKFV
+326 
-340 QELIRASGN
+340 
-349 IEKYLAP
+349 
-356 EYVNAVGLDEEFVR
+356 
-370 ESIKKSGNI
+370 IKKSGNI
-379 EKYLAPEYINAVGFG
+379 EKYLAPEYI
-394 EKFVYELIRASGN
+394 
-407 IEKYL
+407 
-412 APEYIKAVGLSSF
+412 KAYGLSGKDILF
-425 YVDDLIRA
+425 ILTNTVTD
-433 SGNIEKYL
+433 NV
-441 APENVKVYR
+441 PE
-450 LSGANILYI
+450 
-459 LGVNITDISLELA
+459 
-472 TKLDNMIYYNDQ
+472 LDN
-484 YTSETASHLIK
+484 SIK
-495 IYKLISQSN
+495 IYNLIGQSN
-504 SGRLNRIAPNVI
+504 SGRLRRIANNVI
-516 GNILT
+516 MNILT
-521 KPVDEQLDA
+521 KPMDEQLDMA
-530 VNEIIKIYETTNI
+530 KEIIKTYETTDI
-543 PGFAKDFMVFAKLNS
+543 PGFAKDFMVFANLNS

-564 ASKGDVPSL
+564 ASKGYVPSL

-584 IFSDLLRISIES
+584 IFSDLLRISMES
-596 NNRELRE
+596 NNRNLRE
-603 YLNNIEQGDK
+603 YLDNIEQGDK
-613 LFEMFKAGNLQIDNT
+613 LFEMFKAGNLKIDST

-638 KYCNMLNALYNQTS
+638 KYCNMLNTLYNQTS
-652 RGRHLDKARKN
+652 RGRRLDKARKN

-691 IVRTFGYWAGIRS
+691 IVRSFGYWAGIRS

-727 KKGDFSIR
+727 KKRDFSIR
-735 KGDFAKGIVRSEYFP
+735 KGDFAKGIERSEYFP

-764 QSADHDAT
+764 QSSGSDQT

-781 ETDEKM
+781 EKDEEIF
-787 SIAPGFTN
+787 SADYYTEN
-795 EDEDGRKLGKI
+795 DEDGRKLGKI
-806 ILIIKKDE
+806 IIIIKKDE
-814 RYVETRTKDKVDE
+814 RYVKTRTNGKVDE
-827 EAINTVINNKQNIEY
+827 EAINTVINDKQSIEY
-842 FDNSNACGYPNA
+842 FENNITD
-854 YGIRTGLAST
+854 YGIRTGIAST
-864 NINFI
+864 NISFI

-882 AMNGFYIPVVDSYK
+882 AMNGFYIPVVDSDK

-1009 DKNILTKPEGFK
+1009 DKNILTKSEGFK

-1036 SVTTGKGDFRFKGVS
+1036 SVTTGKGDFKFKGVS

-1072 EYTTEECINDRLE
+1072 EYTTEECIKDRLE

-1158 EVSKQCEGLS
+1158 KVSKQCEGLS

-1191 DNFVYNMDDNGYSAM
+1191 DNFVDNMDDNGYSAM

-1217 ESERKI
+1217 ENERKI

-1241 NDTPYMMAV
+1241 NNTPYMMAV
-1250 AKILESAIR
+1250 AKILESAR
-1259 MAREELVSK
+1259 CMEREKLVSR

>member
-1 MNKDKI
+1 MD
-7 LDEMFEYF
+7 
-15 EGTRDNFD
+15 
-23 IDMVEELFESYE
+23 EELLAH
-35 PQETLIQDIH
+35 LI
-45 ERLTRIENKKEILLS
+45 K
-60 ALKSNNENRNELA
+60 
-73 YMLVDICTLDFFSV
+73 
-87 DEINRLLNS
+87 
-96 NELKNSP
+96 
-103 LEEVRVPLIG
+103 

-121 LAPEYVKAVGLD
+121 LAPEYINAVGMKGYLANLIKASGNIEKYLALEYIKAVGMKEGYVAD
-133 EYSVSHLIEKSGN
+133 LIEKSGN
-146 IEKYLAPEYVKSVG
+146 IEKYLAPEYINAVG
-160 LNEYSVSHLIEKS
+160 MDEGHLVQLIEKS

-187 VGLNKDHVQKLIEK
+187 VGLSD
-201 SGNIEKYLTPEY
+201 
-213 IKAVGLDEEFVRES
+213 
-227 IEKSGNIEE
+227 
-236 YLAPE
+236 
-241 YIKAVGL
+241 
-248 GKYSVNYLIEKSG
+248 YSVVNLMEKSG
-261 NIEKYLAPEYIKA
+261 NIEKYLAPESVKTHK
-274 VGLGKYSVS
+274 LTGK
-283 YLIEKSGNI
+283 
-292 EKYLAPEYIKAVG
+292 
-305 LNEYSVSRLI
+305 
-315 EKSGNIEKYLA
+315 
-326 PEYINAVGFGKKFV
+326 
-340 QELIRASGN
+340 
-349 IEKYLAP
+349 
-356 EYVNAVGLDEEFVR
+356 
-370 ESIKKSGNI
+370 SI
-379 EKYLAPEYINAVGFG
+379 LF
-394 EKFVYELIRASGN
+394 
-407 IEKYL
+407 
-412 APEYIKAVGLSSF
+412 
-425 YVDDLIRA
+425 
-433 SGNIEKYL
+433 
-441 APENVKVYR
+441 
-450 LSGANILYI
+450 I
-459 LGVNITDISLELA
+459 LGVKVLDNNVPE
-472 TKLDNMIYYNDQ
+472 LDNMIDNDQ
-484 YTSETASHLIK
+484 YTSETAFNLIK
-495 IYKLISQSN
+495 ICNLIRQSN
-504 SGRLNRIAPNVI
+504 SGKLNRIASNVLM
-516 GNILT
+516 NILT
-521 KPVDEQLDA
+521 KPVDEQLDMA
-530 VNEIIKIYETTNI
+530 KKILKIYETNDI
-543 PGFAKDFMVFAKLNS
+543 PEFAKDFMVFATLNS

-564 ASKGDVPSL
+564 ESKGNIPSL

-596 NNRELRE
+596 NNRNLRE

-613 LFEMFKAGNLQIDNT
+613 LFEMFKAGNLQIDST

-638 KYCNMLNALYNQTS
+638 KYCNMLNTMYNQTS
-652 RGRHLDKARKN
+652 RGRRLDNARIN

-727 KKGDFSIR
+727 KKRDFSIR
-735 KGDFAKGIVRSEYFP
+735 KGDFAKGILRSEYFP
-750 SMLQNGIVAKDYLG
+750 TMLQNGIVAKDYLG
-764 QSADHDAT
+764 QSADSDAT

-781 ETDEKM
+781 EIDEEM
-787 SIAPGFTN
+787 FTASSFTN
-795 EDEDGRKLGKI
+795 QDEDGRKLGKI

-814 RYVETRTKDKVDE
+814 RYVKTRTNNKVDE

-842 FDNSNACGYPNA
+842 FDNLNESNFPNA
-854 YGIRTGLAST
+854 YGIRTGIAST

-882 AMNGFYIPVVDSYK
+882 AMNGFYIPVVDSDK

-1009 DKNILTKPEGFK
+1009 DNNILTEPERFK

-1036 SVTTGKGDFRFKGVS
+1036 SVNTFKGDFRFKGVS

-1130 RGGLGAVG
+1130 RGGLGAVE

-1191 DNFVYNMDDNGYSAM
+1191 DNFVDNMDDNGYSVM

-1217 ESERKI
+1217 ENERKI

-1250 AKILESAIR
+1250 AKILESARR
-1259 MAREELVSK
+1259 MEREELVSK

>member
-23 IDMVEELFESYE
+23 IDMVEEFLESYE

-45 ERLTRIENKKEILLS
+45 ERLTRIENRKEILLS
-60 ALKSNNENRNELA
+60 ALKSNNEDREELA
-73 YMLVDICTLDFFSV
+73 CFFVDTNALDFFSV

-103 LEEVRVPLIG
+103 LEKVRGSLIG

-121 LAPEYVKAVGLD
+121 LAPEYVKAVDMPKWALAD
-133 EYSVSHLIEKSGN
+133 LIEKSGN
-146 IEKYLAPEYVKSVG
+146 IEKYLAPEYINAVG
-160 LNEYSVSHLIEKS
+160 MDEGHLVQLIEKS

-187 VGLNKDHVQKLIEK
+187 VGLSDYSVVNLMEK
-201 SGNIEKYLTPEY
+201 SGNIEK
-213 IKAVGLDEEFVRES
+213 F
-227 IEKSGNIEE
+227 
-236 YLAPE
+236 LAPE
-241 YIKAVGL
+241 SVKTHKL
-248 GKYSVNYLIEKSG
+248 TGK
-261 NIEKYLAPEYIKA
+261 
-274 VGLGKYSVS
+274 
-283 YLIEKSGNI
+283 
-292 EKYLAPEYIKAVG
+292 
-305 LNEYSVSRLI
+305 
-315 EKSGNIEKYLA
+315 
-326 PEYINAVGFGKKFV
+326 
-340 QELIRASGN
+340 
-349 IEKYLAP
+349 
-356 EYVNAVGLDEEFVR
+356 
-370 ESIKKSGNI
+370 SI
-379 EKYLAPEYINAVGFG
+379 LF
-394 EKFVYELIRASGN
+394 
-407 IEKYL
+407 
-412 APEYIKAVGLSSF
+412 
-425 YVDDLIRA
+425 
-433 SGNIEKYL
+433 
-441 APENVKVYR
+441 
-450 LSGANILYI
+450 I
-459 LGVNITDISLELA
+459 LGVKVLDNNVPE
-472 TKLDNMIYYNDQ
+472 LDNMIDNDQ
-484 YTSETASHLIK
+484 YTSETAFNLIK
-495 IYKLISQSN
+495 ICNLIRQSN
-504 SGRLNRIAPNVI
+504 SGKLNRIASNVLM
-516 GNILT
+516 NILT
-521 KPVDEQLDA
+521 KPVDEQLDMA
-530 VNEIIKIYETTNI
+530 RKILKIYETNDI
-543 PGFAKDFMVFAKLNS
+543 PEFAKDFMVFATLNS

-564 ASKGDVPSL
+564 ESKGNIPSL

-596 NNRELRE
+596 NNRNLRE

-613 LFEMFKAGNLQIDNT
+613 LFEMFKAGNLQIDST

-638 KYCNMLNALYNQTS
+638 KYCNMLNTMYNQTS
-652 RGRHLDKARKN
+652 RGRRLDNARIN

-727 KKGDFSIR
+727 KKRDFSIR
-735 KGDFAKGIVRSEYFP
+735 KGDFAKGILRSEYFP
-750 SMLQNGIVAKDYLG
+750 TMLQNGIVAKDYLG
-764 QSADHDAT
+764 QSADSDAT

-781 ETDEKM
+781 EIDEEM
-787 SIAPGFTN
+787 FTASSFTN
-795 EDEDGRKLGKI
+795 QDEDGRKLGKI

-814 RYVETRTKDKVDE
+814 RYVKTRTNNKVDE

-842 FDNSNACGYPNA
+842 FDNLNESNFPNA
-854 YGIRTGLAST
+854 YGIRTGIAST

-882 AMNGFYIPVVDSYK
+882 AMNGFYIPVVDSDK

-1009 DKNILTKPEGFK
+1009 DNNILTEPERFK

-1036 SVTTGKGDFRFKGVS
+1036 SVNTFKGDFRFKGVS

-1191 DNFVYNMDDNGYSAM
+1191 DNFVDNMDDNGYSVM

-1217 ESERKI
+1217 ENERKI

-1250 AKILESAIR
+1250 AKILESARR
-1259 MAREELVSK
+1259 MEREELVSK

>member
-23 IDMVEELFESYE
+23 IDMVEEFLESYE

-45 ERLTRIENKKEILLS
+45 ERLTRIENRKEILLS
-60 ALKSNNENRNELA
+60 ALKSNNEDREELA
-73 YMLVDICTLDFFSV
+73 CFFVDTNALDFFSD

-103 LEEVRVPLIG
+103 LEKVRGSLIG

-121 LAPEYVKAVGLD
+121 LAPEYVKAVDMPKWALAD
-133 EYSVSHLIEKSGN
+133 LIEKSGN
-146 IEKYLAPEYVKSVG
+146 IEKYLAPEYINAVG
-160 LNEYSVSHLIEKS
+160 MDEGHLVQLIEKS

-187 VGLNKDHVQKLIEK
+187 VGLSDYSVVNLMEK
-201 SGNIEKYLTPEY
+201 SGNIEK
-213 IKAVGLDEEFVRES
+213 F
-227 IEKSGNIEE
+227 
-236 YLAPE
+236 LAPE
-241 YIKAVGL
+241 SVKTHKL
-248 GKYSVNYLIEKSG
+248 TGK
-261 NIEKYLAPEYIKA
+261 
-274 VGLGKYSVS
+274 
-283 YLIEKSGNI
+283 
-292 EKYLAPEYIKAVG
+292 
-305 LNEYSVSRLI
+305 
-315 EKSGNIEKYLA
+315 
-326 PEYINAVGFGKKFV
+326 
-340 QELIRASGN
+340 
-349 IEKYLAP
+349 
-356 EYVNAVGLDEEFVR
+356 
-370 ESIKKSGNI
+370 SI
-379 EKYLAPEYINAVGFG
+379 LF
-394 EKFVYELIRASGN
+394 
-407 IEKYL
+407 
-412 APEYIKAVGLSSF
+412 
-425 YVDDLIRA
+425 
-433 SGNIEKYL
+433 
-441 APENVKVYR
+441 
-450 LSGANILYI
+450 I
-459 LGVNITDISLELA
+459 LGVKVLDNNVPE
-472 TKLDNMIYYNDQ
+472 LDNMIDNDQ
-484 YTSETASHLIK
+484 YTSETAFNLIK
-495 IYKLISQSN
+495 ICNLIRQSN
-504 SGRLNRIAPNVI
+504 SGKLNRIASNVLM
-516 GNILT
+516 NILT
-521 KPVDEQLDA
+521 KPVDEQLDMA
-530 VNEIIKIYETTNI
+530 RKILKIYETNDI
-543 PGFAKDFMVFAKLNS
+543 PEFAKDFMVFATLNS

-564 ASKGDVPSL
+564 ESKGNIPSL

-596 NNRELRE
+596 NNRNLRE

-613 LFEMFKAGNLQIDNT
+613 LFEMFKAGNLQIDST

-638 KYCNMLNALYNQTS
+638 KYCNMLNTMYNQTS
-652 RGRHLDKARKN
+652 RGRRLDNARIN

-727 KKGDFSIR
+727 KKRDFSIR
-735 KGDFAKGIVRSEYFP
+735 KGDFAKGILRSEYFP
-750 SMLQNGIVAKDYLG
+750 TMLQNGIVAKDYLG
-764 QSADHDAT
+764 QSADSDAT

-781 ETDEKM
+781 EIDEEM
-787 SIAPGFTN
+787 FTASSFTN
-795 EDEDGRKLGKI
+795 QDEDGRKLGKI

-814 RYVETRTKDKVDE
+814 RYVKTRTNNKVDE

-842 FDNSNACGYPNA
+842 FDNLNESNFPNA
-854 YGIRTGLAST
+854 YGIRTGIAST

-882 AMNGFYIPVVDSYK
+882 AMNGFYIPVVDSDK

-1009 DKNILTKPEGFK
+1009 DNNILTEPERFK

-1036 SVTTGKGDFRFKGVS
+1036 SVNTFKGDFRFKGVS

-1191 DNFVYNMDDNGYSAM
+1191 DNFVDNMDDNGYSVM

-1217 ESERKI
+1217 ENERKI

-1250 AKILESAIR
+1250 AKILESARR
-1259 MAREELVSK
+1259 MEREELVSK

>member
-23 IDMVEELFESYE
+23 IDMVEEFLESYE

-45 ERLTRIENKKEILLS
+45 ERLTRIENRKEILLS
-60 ALKSNNENRNELA
+60 ALKSNNEDREELA
-73 YMLVDICTLDFFSV
+73 CFFVDTNALDFFSV

-103 LEEVRVPLIG
+103 LEKVRGSLIG

-121 LAPEYVKAVGLD
+121 LAPEYIKAVGLSD
-133 EYSVSHLIEKSGN
+133 YSVVNLIEKSGN
-146 IEKYLAPEYVKSVG
+146 IEKYLAPEYVKAVDMPKWALADLIEKSGNIEKYLAPEYINAVG
-160 LNEYSVSHLIEKS
+160 MDEGHLVQLIEKS

-187 VGLNKDHVQKLIEK
+187 VGLSDYSVVNLMEK
-201 SGNIEKYLTPEY
+201 SGNIEK
-213 IKAVGLDEEFVRES
+213 F
-227 IEKSGNIEE
+227 
-236 YLAPE
+236 LAPE
-241 YIKAVGL
+241 SVKTHKL
-248 GKYSVNYLIEKSG
+248 TGK
-261 NIEKYLAPEYIKA
+261 
-274 VGLGKYSVS
+274 
-283 YLIEKSGNI
+283 
-292 EKYLAPEYIKAVG
+292 
-305 LNEYSVSRLI
+305 
-315 EKSGNIEKYLA
+315 
-326 PEYINAVGFGKKFV
+326 
-340 QELIRASGN
+340 
-349 IEKYLAP
+349 
-356 EYVNAVGLDEEFVR
+356 
-370 ESIKKSGNI
+370 SI
-379 EKYLAPEYINAVGFG
+379 LF
-394 EKFVYELIRASGN
+394 
-407 IEKYL
+407 
-412 APEYIKAVGLSSF
+412 
-425 YVDDLIRA
+425 
-433 SGNIEKYL
+433 
-441 APENVKVYR
+441 
-450 LSGANILYI
+450 I
-459 LGVNITDISLELA
+459 LGVKVLDKNVPE
-472 TKLDNMIYYNDQ
+472 LDNMIDNDQ
-484 YTSETASHLIK
+484 YTSETAFNLIK
-495 IYKLISQSN
+495 ICNLIRQSN
-504 SGRLNRIAPNVI
+504 SGKLNRIASNVLM
-516 GNILT
+516 NILT
-521 KPVDEQLDA
+521 KPVDGQLDMA
-530 VNEIIKIYETTNI
+530 KKILKIYETNDI
-543 PGFAKDFMVFAKLNS
+543 PEFAKDFMVFATLNS

-564 ASKGDVPSL
+564 ESKGNIPSL

-596 NNRELRE
+596 NNRNLRE

-613 LFEMFKAGNLQIDNT
+613 LFEMFKAGNLQIDST

-638 KYCNMLNALYNQTS
+638 KYCNMLNTMYNQTS
-652 RGRHLDKARKN
+652 RGRRLDNARIN

-727 KKGDFSIR
+727 KKRDFSIR
-735 KGDFAKGIVRSEYFP
+735 KGDFAKGILRSEYFP
-750 SMLQNGIVAKDYLG
+750 TMLQNGIVAKDYLG
-764 QSADHDAT
+764 QSADSDAT

-781 ETDEKM
+781 EIDEEM
-787 SIAPGFTN
+787 FTASSFTN
-795 EDEDGRKLGKI
+795 QDEDGRKLGKI

-814 RYVETRTKDKVDE
+814 RYVKTRTNNKVDE

-842 FDNSNACGYPNA
+842 FDNLNESNFPNA
-854 YGIRTGLAST
+854 YGIRTGIAST

-882 AMNGFYIPVVDSYK
+882 AMNGFYIPVVDSDK

-1009 DKNILTKPEGFK
+1009 DNNILTEPERFK

-1036 SVTTGKGDFRFKGVS
+1036 SVNTFKGDFRFKGVS

-1191 DNFVYNMDDNGYSAM
+1191 DNFVDNMDDNGYSVM

-1217 ESERKI
+1217 ENERKI

-1250 AKILESAIR
+1250 AKILESARR
-1259 MAREELVSK
+1259 MEREELVSK

>member
-23 IDMVEELFESYE
+23 IDMVEEFLESYE

-45 ERLTRIENKKEILLS
+45 ERLTRIENRKEILLS
-60 ALKSNNENRNELA
+60 ALKSNNEDREELA
-73 YMLVDICTLDFFSV
+73 CFFVDTNALDFFSV

-103 LEEVRVPLIG
+103 LEKVRGSLIG

-121 LAPEYVKAVGLD
+121 LAPEYIKAVGLSD
-133 EYSVSHLIEKSGN
+133 YSVVNLIEKSGN
-146 IEKYLAPEYVKSVG
+146 IEKYLAPEYVKAVDIPKWALADLIEKSGNIEKYLAPEYINAVG
-160 LNEYSVSHLIEKS
+160 MDEGHLVQLIEKS

-187 VGLNKDHVQKLIEK
+187 VGLSDYSVVNLMEK
-201 SGNIEKYLTPEY
+201 SGNIEK
-213 IKAVGLDEEFVRES
+213 F
-227 IEKSGNIEE
+227 
-236 YLAPE
+236 LAPE
-241 YIKAVGL
+241 SVKTHKL
-248 GKYSVNYLIEKSG
+248 TGK
-261 NIEKYLAPEYIKA
+261 
-274 VGLGKYSVS
+274 
-283 YLIEKSGNI
+283 
-292 EKYLAPEYIKAVG
+292 
-305 LNEYSVSRLI
+305 
-315 EKSGNIEKYLA
+315 
-326 PEYINAVGFGKKFV
+326 
-340 QELIRASGN
+340 
-349 IEKYLAP
+349 
-356 EYVNAVGLDEEFVR
+356 
-370 ESIKKSGNI
+370 SI
-379 EKYLAPEYINAVGFG
+379 LF
-394 EKFVYELIRASGN
+394 
-407 IEKYL
+407 
-412 APEYIKAVGLSSF
+412 
-425 YVDDLIRA
+425 
-433 SGNIEKYL
+433 
-441 APENVKVYR
+441 
-450 LSGANILYI
+450 I
-459 LGVNITDISLELA
+459 LGVKVLDNNVPE
-472 TKLDNMIYYNDQ
+472 LDNMIDNDQ
-484 YTSETASHLIK
+484 YTSETAFNLIK
-495 IYKLISQSN
+495 ICNLIRQSN
-504 SGRLNRIAPNVI
+504 SGKLNRIASNVLM
-516 GNILT
+516 NILT
-521 KPVDEQLDA
+521 KPVDEQLDMA
-530 VNEIIKIYETTNI
+530 RKILKIYETNDI
-543 PGFAKDFMVFAKLNS
+543 PEFAKDFMVFATLNS

-564 ASKGDVPSL
+564 ESKGNIPSL

-596 NNRELRE
+596 NNRNLRE

-613 LFEMFKAGNLQIDNT
+613 LFEMFKAGNLQIDST

-638 KYCNMLNALYNQTS
+638 KYCNMLNTMYNQTS
-652 RGRHLDKARKN
+652 RGRRLDNARIN

-727 KKGDFSIR
+727 KKRDFSIR
-735 KGDFAKGIVRSEYFP
+735 KGDFAKGILRSEYFP
-750 SMLQNGIVAKDYLG
+750 TMLQNGIVAKDYLG
-764 QSADHDAT
+764 QSADSDAT

-781 ETDEKM
+781 EIDEEM
-787 SIAPGFTN
+787 FTASSFTN
-795 EDEDGRKLGKI
+795 QDEDGRKLGKI

-814 RYVETRTKDKVDE
+814 RYVKTRTNNKVDE

-842 FDNSNACGYPNA
+842 FDNLNESNFPNA
-854 YGIRTGLAST
+854 YGIRTGIAST

-882 AMNGFYIPVVDSYK
+882 AMNGFYIPVVDSDK

-1009 DKNILTKPEGFK
+1009 DNNILTEPERFK

-1191 DNFVYNMDDNGYSAM
+1191 DNFVDNMDDNGYSVM

-1217 ESERKI
+1217 ENERKI

-1241 NDTPYMMAV
+1241 NDTPYMIAV
-1250 AKILESAIR
+1250 AKILESARR
-1259 MAREELVSK
+1259 MEREELVSK

>member
-23 IDMVEELFESYE
+23 IDMVEEFLESYE

-45 ERLTRIENKKEILLS
+45 ERLTRIENRKEILLS
-60 ALKSNNENRNELA
+60 ALKSNNEDREKLA
-73 YMLVDICTLDFFSV
+73 CFFVDTNALDFFSV

-103 LEEVRVPLIG
+103 LEKVRGSLIG

-121 LAPEYVKAVGLD
+121 LAPEYIKAVGLSD
-133 EYSVSHLIEKSGN
+133 YSVVNLIEKSGN
-146 IEKYLAPEYVKSVG
+146 IEKYLAPEYINAVDMPKWNLADLIEKSGNIEKYLAPEYINAVG
-160 LNEYSVSHLIEKS
+160 ITQGFLNHLIKASGNIEKYLAPEYINAVGMDEGHLVQLIEKS

-187 VGLNKDHVQKLIEK
+187 VGLSD
-201 SGNIEKYLTPEY
+201 
-213 IKAVGLDEEFVRES
+213 
-227 IEKSGNIEE
+227 
-236 YLAPE
+236 
-241 YIKAVGL
+241 
-248 GKYSVNYLIEKSG
+248 YSVVNLMEKSG
-261 NIEKYLAPEYIKA
+261 NIEKYLAPESVKTHK
-274 VGLGKYSVS
+274 LTGK
-283 YLIEKSGNI
+283 
-292 EKYLAPEYIKAVG
+292 
-305 LNEYSVSRLI
+305 
-315 EKSGNIEKYLA
+315 
-326 PEYINAVGFGKKFV
+326 
-340 QELIRASGN
+340 
-349 IEKYLAP
+349 
-356 EYVNAVGLDEEFVR
+356 
-370 ESIKKSGNI
+370 SI
-379 EKYLAPEYINAVGFG
+379 LF
-394 EKFVYELIRASGN
+394 
-407 IEKYL
+407 
-412 APEYIKAVGLSSF
+412 
-425 YVDDLIRA
+425 
-433 SGNIEKYL
+433 
-441 APENVKVYR
+441 
-450 LSGANILYI
+450 I
-459 LGVNITDISLELA
+459 LGVKVLDNNVPE
-472 TKLDNMIYYNDQ
+472 LDNMIDNDQ
-484 YTSETASHLIK
+484 YTSETAFNLIK
-495 IYKLISQSN
+495 ICNLIRQSN
-504 SGRLNRIAPNVI
+504 SGKLDRIASNVLM
-516 GNILT
+516 NILT
-521 KPVDEQLDA
+521 KPVDEQLDMA
-530 VNEIIKIYETTNI
+530 KKILKIYETNDI
-543 PGFAKDFMVFAKLNS
+543 PEFAKDFMVFATLNS

-564 ASKGDVPSL
+564 ESKGNIPSL

-596 NNRELRE
+596 NNRNLRE

-613 LFEMFKAGNLQIDNT
+613 LFEMFKAGNLQIDST

-638 KYCNMLNALYNQTS
+638 KYCNMLNTMYNQTS
-652 RGRHLDKARKN
+652 RGRRLDNARIN

-727 KKGDFSIR
+727 KKRDFSIR
-735 KGDFAKGIVRSEYFP
+735 KGDFAKGILRSEYFP
-750 SMLQNGIVAKDYLG
+750 TMLQNGIVAKDYLG
-764 QSADHDAT
+764 QSADSDAT

-781 ETDEKM
+781 EIDEEM
-787 SIAPGFTN
+787 FTASSFTN
-795 EDEDGRKLGKI
+795 QDEDGRKLGKI

-814 RYVETRTKDKVDE
+814 RYVKTRTNNKVDE

-842 FDNSNACGYPNA
+842 FDNLNESNFPNA
-854 YGIRTGLAST
+854 YGIRTGIAST

-882 AMNGFYIPVVDSYK
+882 AMNGFYIPVVDSDK

-1009 DKNILTKPEGFK
+1009 DKNILTKPEEFK

-1191 DNFVYNMDDNGYSAM
+1191 DNFVDNMDDNGYSVM

-1217 ESERKI
+1217 ENERKI

-1250 AKILESAIR
+1250 AKILESARR
-1259 MAREELVSK
+1259 MEREELVSK

>member
-23 IDMVEELFESYE
+23 IDMVEEFLESYE

-45 ERLTRIENKKEILLS
+45 ERLTRIENRKEILLS
-60 ALKSNNENRNELA
+60 ALKSNNEDREELA
-73 YMLVDICTLDFFSV
+73 CFFVDTNALDFFSV

-103 LEEVRVPLIG
+103 LEKVRGSLIG

-121 LAPEYVKAVGLD
+121 LAPEYIKAVGLSD
-133 EYSVSHLIEKSGN
+133 YSVVNLIEKSGN
-146 IEKYLAPEYVKSVG
+146 IEKYLAPEYVKAVDMPKWALADLIEKSGNIEKYLAPEYINAVG
-160 LNEYSVSHLIEKS
+160 MGEGYLVQLIEKS

-187 VGLNKDHVQKLIEK
+187 VGLSDYSVVNLIEK
-201 SGNIEKYLTPEY
+201 SGNIEKYLAPEY
-213 IKAVGLDEEFVRES
+213 INAVGMDEGHLVQL
-227 IEKSGNIEE
+227 IEKSGNIEK

-241 YIKAVGL
+241 YINAVGMDEELLAHLIKASGNIEKYLAPEYINAVGMKGYLANLIKASGNIEKYLALEYIKAVGMKEGYVADL
-248 GKYSVNYLIEKSG
+248 IEKSGNIEKYLAPEYINAVGITQGLLNHLIKASGNIEKYLAPEYINAVGMDEGHLVQLIEKSG

-274 VGLGKYSVS
+274 VGLSDYSVVN
-283 YLIEKSGNI
+283 LMEKSGNI
-292 EKYLAPEYIKAVG
+292 EKFLAPE
-305 LNEYSVSRLI
+305 SVKTHKLTG
-315 EKSGNIEKYLA
+315 KS
-326 PEYINAVGFGKKFV
+326 
-340 QELIRASGN
+340 
-349 IEKYLAP
+349 
-356 EYVNAVGLDEEFVR
+356 
-370 ESIKKSGNI
+370 
-379 EKYLAPEYINAVGFG
+379 
-394 EKFVYELIRASGN
+394 
-407 IEKYL
+407 
-412 APEYIKAVGLSSF
+412 
-425 YVDDLIRA
+425 
-433 SGNIEKYL
+433 
-441 APENVKVYR
+441 
-450 LSGANILYI
+450 ILFI
-459 LGVNITDISLELA
+459 LGVKVLDKNVPE
-472 TKLDNMIYYNDQ
+472 LDNMIDNDQ
-484 YTSETASHLIK
+484 YTSETAFNLIK
-495 IYKLISQSN
+495 ICNLIRQSN
-504 SGRLNRIAPNVI
+504 SGKLNRIASNVLM
-516 GNILT
+516 NILT
-521 KPVDEQLDA
+521 KPVDGQLDMA
-530 VNEIIKIYETTNI
+530 KKILKIYETNDI
-543 PGFAKDFMVFAKLNS
+543 PEFAKDFMVFATLNS

-564 ASKGDVPSL
+564 ESKGNIPSL

-596 NNRELRE
+596 NNRNLRE

-613 LFEMFKAGNLQIDNT
+613 LFEMFKAGNLQIDST

-638 KYCNMLNALYNQTS
+638 KYCNMLNTMYNQTS
-652 RGRHLDKARKN
+652 RGRRLDNARIN

-727 KKGDFSIR
+727 KKRDFSIR
-735 KGDFAKGIVRSEYFP
+735 KGDFAKGILRSEYFP
-750 SMLQNGIVAKDYLG
+750 TMLQNGIVAKDYLG
-764 QSADHDAT
+764 QSADSDAT

-781 ETDEKM
+781 EIDEEM
-787 SIAPGFTN
+787 FTASSFTN
-795 EDEDGRKLGKI
+795 QDEDGRKLGKI

-814 RYVETRTKDKVDE
+814 RYVKTRTNNKVDE

-842 FDNSNACGYPNA
+842 FDNLNESNFPNA
-854 YGIRTGLAST
+854 YGIRTGIAST

-882 AMNGFYIPVVDSYK
+882 AMNGFYIPVVDSDK

-1009 DKNILTKPEGFK
+1009 DNNILTEPERFK

-1036 SVTTGKGDFRFKGVS
+1036 SVNTFKGDFRFKGVS

-1191 DNFVYNMDDNGYSAM
+1191 DNFVDNMDDNGYSVM

-1217 ESERKI
+1217 ENERKI

-1250 AKILESAIR
+1250 AKILESARR
-1259 MAREELVSK
+1259 MEREELVSK